1 MTFQNRG
8 SGSEG
13 MDMVLDNLGMD
24 DTLDQGDDA
33 DLDLDTGDEDNQGD
47 GDRLS
52 QTDDLEPEPRQQQQR
67 EPQRRQD
74 ARQQSQQR
82 QQQQRPLPQNAEVRP
97 DAKGNLV
104 AADGRVVAK
113 AGFEARMYQDLHRTR
128 GELGRVQAQVTDT
141 TGRLTQA
148 VEIGQRIHAENLQLK
163 TRLENTSGTKF
174 GLNDSEQ
181 IQAMQL
187 AQEAKTDPAGAIK
200 KMLTMAAARGV
211 DLTKIGIAPGGVDPK
226 SILDIVKQQI
236 DAAMNPLQQ
245 RTAQENQQREQAE
258 RQQQQNAQAEREVNT
273 FFQQNPDAQP
283 HLPVFNAVLSDPRYA
298 NMSLGE
304 VWARIQLNQARMGNQ
319 QQPDLRQRQNPQQ
332 RRNLPAGRGA
342 PQGSDMSGMASPNA
356 SYDAILRETM
366 DALGVQ

>member
-24 DTLDQGDDA
+24 DTINEGDDN
-33 DLDLDTGDEDNQGD
+33 DLDLDAGDDGDQGD

-52 QTDDLEPEPRQQQQR
+52 QTDDLEPEPRQRQQR
-67 EPQRRQD
+67 DPDQ
-74 ARQQSQQR
+74 RQQRQQPQQR
-82 QQQQRPLPQNAEVRP
+82 QQQQRPLPPNAEVKP
-97 DAKGNLV
+97 DARGNLV
-104 AADGRVVAK
+104 GSDGKVVAK

-128 GELGRVQAQVTDT
+128 GELGRVQAQITDT
-141 TGRLTQA
+141 TGRLTRA

-174 GLNDSEQ
+174 GLDDREQ

-226 SILDIVKQQI
+226 AILDIVKQQI

-245 RTAQENQQREQAE
+245 RTAQENQQRTQQEQQ
-258 RQQQQNAQAEREVNT
+258 RQQNEQAEREVHT

-283 HLPVFNAVLSDPRYA
+283 HLPVFNAVLSDPQFA
-298 NMSLGE
+298 HMSLGE

-342 PQGSDMSGMASPNA
+342 PQGSDTGGMASPNA
-356 SYDAILRETM
+356 SYDAILREVM
-366 DALGVQ
+366 GELGVQ